1 MEIYIFLKKTRERG
15 PPLIE
20 LFDQRQQEKENKKGR
35 GKERFLSFRYG
46 FLLSDQQQASGF
58 RVWERHVS

>member
-35 GKERFLSFRYG
+35 GKERFL
-46 FLLSDQQQASGF
+46 L
-58 RVWERHVS
+58 

>member
-15 PPLIE
+15 PLIE

-35 GKERFLSFRYG
+35 GKERFL
-46 FLLSDQQQASGF
+46 L
-58 RVWERHVS
+58 